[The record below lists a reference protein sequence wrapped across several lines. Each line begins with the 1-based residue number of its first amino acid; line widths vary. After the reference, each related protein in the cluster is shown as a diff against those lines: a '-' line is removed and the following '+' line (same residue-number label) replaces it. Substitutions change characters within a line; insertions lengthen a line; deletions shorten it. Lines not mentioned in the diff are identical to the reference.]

1 MGVPESSGSQ
11 QTSAMKI
18 FFFALAVLDAYAVA
32 DAVPNADANADAD
45 ADPWYRSYYG
55 LGHGYYGGYRGYYG
69 YGLGHYG
76 GYRGYLG
83 KRSADAQPDAQ
94 PAANADANADAWYGR
109 YGYGLGYGGYG
120 RYYGYARPYGY
131 YGRYWGKKKRSAD
144 ATPDADADADPYYL
158 GYHGLGL
165 GYRAY
170 GYPVTTTRWGGYRGG
185 YYWG

>member
-1 MGVPESSGSQ
+1 MLTPMLMRMLILGIVPIMAMDWGTMAAIGDTMERDLLMLSQ
-11 QTSAMKI
+11 MPNLLLMLMLMLMLGTVPMAM
-18 FFFALAVLDAYAVA
+18 VMDMVY
-32 DAVPNADANADAD
+32 
-45 ADPWYRSYYG
+45 
-55 LGHGYYGGYRGYYG
+55 GYRG
-69 YGLGHYG
+69 
-76 GYRGYLG
+76 
-83 KRSADAQPDAQ
+83 
-94 PAANADANADAWYGR
+94 
-109 YGYGLGYGGYG
+109 
-120 RYYGYARPYGY
+120 YYGYARPYGY

>member
-18 FFFALAVLDAYAVA
+18 FFFALAVLAAYAVA

-45 ADPWYRSYYG
+45 ADADAWYRTYGYGLRHYGGYGGYYG
-55 LGHGYYGGYRGYYG
+55 LGH
-69 YGLGHYG
+69 
-76 GYRGYLG
+76 
-83 KRSADAQPDAQ
+83 
-94 PAANADANADAWYGR
+94 
-109 YGYGLGYGGYG
+109 
-120 RYYGYARPYGY
+120 YAGPYGY

-170 GYPVTTTRWGGYRGG
+170 GYPVTTTRWGGYRR
-185 YYWG
+185 